1 MEHGLMHRAPGPGPT
16 AVALLVVGM
25 LLALPGRWSAQDRAG
40 AVEWMWSGGVTARAA
55 TIKARLRG
63 SAAEVSLLYG
73 RQPGPGDVS
82 SQRAAAAKRPGPGG
96 VVSFE
101 LRDLAPDTPYF
112 FAIDTARARSATGE
126 FRTHAEGPMS
136 FAFAMSACAGG
147 HLLSSVSNH
156 RVFAAIES
164 RRPLFFLHMGDLHY
178 SNIGRNEIG
187 AFARAYDRVLTQPR
201 QASLFRRV
209 PILYVWDDHDYGPND
224 SDRTSPSREASRA
237 AYAEH
242 VPHYPLTT
250 ENGRVTTIQQEVTVG
265 RVRFIVTDL
274 RSERDPVGTPD
285 GPDKSLLGERQRAWL
300 DASLTRAAADGSALV
315 FWVNT
320 LPWITREGDPSH
332 GWQPYAWERRWLADR
347 IEALGLT
354 RRLVVLSGDAHMLAI
369 DDGRH
374 SNYSSSARPGSAGF
388 PVFHA
393 APLDRSPSLKGGPYS
408 HGVSARNHQ
417 FGWVDVQDD
426 GRELRVTLSGHD
438 ADGAEVR
445 GMRLRLVCRERTCEA
460 SPGSE

>member
-1 MEHGLMHRAPGPGPT
+1 VTTRR
-16 AVALLVVGM
+16 VALAAVLIGV
-25 LLALPGRWSAQDRAG
+25 LLTLGGRIGAQDRPG

-55 TIKARLRG
+55 TIKARVRG
-63 SAAEVSLLYG
+63 SAGEVFLLYG
-73 RQPGPGDVS
+73 TQPALRDDS
-82 SQRAAAAKRPGPGG
+82 SRRVAARAHPGG
-96 VVSFE
+96 LVSFE

-112 FAIDTARARSATGE
+112 YAIDAGEGRSASGE

-147 HLLSSVSNH
+147 HLFSSVSNAP
-156 RVFAAIES
+156 VFSVIES

-178 SNIGRNEIG
+178 SNIGRNEVS

-209 PILYVWDDHDYGPND
+209 PILYVWDDHDYGPDD

-242 VPHYPLTT
+242 VPHYPLVT
-250 ENGRVTTIQQEVTVG
+250 EEGRVTTIQQEATVG
-265 RVRFIVTDL
+265 RVRFLVTDL
-274 RSERDPVGTPD
+274 RSERDPVGQPD
-285 GPDKSLLGERQRAWL
+285 GPDKSLLGARQRAWF
-300 DASLTRAAADGSALV
+300 DEALTRAAADDVPLV

-320 LPWITREGDPSH
+320 LPWITREGDRSH
-332 GWQPYAWERRWLADR
+332 GWEPYAWERRWLADR

-374 SNYSSSARPGSAGF
+374 SNYSSTARPGVAGF

-408 HGVSARNHQ
+408 RGASARNHQ
-417 FGWVDVQDD
+417 FGWVEVRDD
-426 GRELRVTLSGHD
+426 GREVRVTLSGHD
-438 ADGAEVR
+438 AEGAEVR
-445 GMRLRLVCRERTCEA
+445 GMRLRLGCREGACAAEPAEA
-460 SPGSE
+460 R